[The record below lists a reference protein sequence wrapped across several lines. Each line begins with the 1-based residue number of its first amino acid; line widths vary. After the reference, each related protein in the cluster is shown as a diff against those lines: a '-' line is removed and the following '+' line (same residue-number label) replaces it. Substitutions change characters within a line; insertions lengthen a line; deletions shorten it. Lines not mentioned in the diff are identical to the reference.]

1 MKSPPSASTSTAMV
15 NATRR
20 AGMAAACISPISLIV
35 CIMCLLVRL
44 PRKVHVP
51 RGRANDHWLSKCR
64 TGAEREASTAA
75 AEKLLENA
83 AIKVRADSNSDGV
96 SGYRGLNHH
105 GRNHEASYFRDSCYF
120 HVTTLAYRSAEAASS
135 LRKQK

>member
-1 MKSPPSASTSTAMV
+1 ML

-35 CIMCLLVRL
+35 CIVCLLVML

-64 TGAEREASTAA
+64 TGAERQASTAA
-75 AEKLLENA
+75 KA
-83 AIKVRADSNSDGV
+83 ASKVRADSNSDGV

-120 HVTTLAYRSAEAASS
+120 HVTTLAVRSEEAAS
-135 LRKQK
+135 